1 MSTVTSV
8 LTVVDPDRPDEDLST
23 DELGSR
29 IVGMAGRLAAATCR
43 WLLLVAE
50 FDRREGCA
58 RFGVWSTARWL
69 SHHCGIAHRTA
80 LDQVRVARALSG
92 LPAVGPP
99 RCRPDGCP
107 TRRCARSPACRTT
120 ASTASSSDL
129 IHIARHGSAAQLESM
144 LRGVRTADE
153 VDSSTDEPREYV
165 RSAWTATQQRNLTAR
180 LDPERGALVDKAITE
195 LARREQI
202 PVVDALVSHGRA
214 RPSPPLRDAG
224 DTRARCAV
232 TKWPPWSCTS
242 PPRRPIRPIRSRP
255 RSAERTPPAR
265 LQDGP
270 ALPQSVVE
278 RLACAGRVRTVVHDC
293 DGTPLDVGR
302 SHRLVTAKQFRALL
316 ERDLGCRHPG
326 CGSRHFLHAHHV
338 VHWMHG
344 GATDLD
350 NLVLL
355 CGTHHR
361 ALHEGVFSLLP
372 AGSGRWRFVRAD
384 GRELLAAVH
393 PERWIDRTSPLDGEH
408 PTAADAATT
417 LWTGDRIRRHF
428 AVGVIAERRVAGGR
442 GDDPA
447 HAPARLR
454 PVGRDT
460 GVTDRRPRSAERGRS
475 SNPPPATPTGH
486 ARTSPRRC

>member
-8 LTVVDPDRPDEDLST
+8 LTVVDSDRPDEDLST

-80 LDQVRVARALSG
+80 LEQVRVARALLAFPQLATEMSAG
-92 LPAVGPP
+92 RLSYSQVRAISRVPH
-99 RCRPDGCP
+99 DGEH
-107 TRRCARSPACRTT
+107 RLVD
-120 ASTASSSDL
+120 DL

-153 VDSSTDEPREYV
+153 VDTSTDEPREYL

-202 PVVDALVSHGRA
+202 TLVDAFVRMAELA
-214 RPSPPLRDAG
+214 LATLNAG
-224 DTRARCAV
+224 DTRQHTLRGDEHAAIVVHVTAASPEDSARPD
-232 TKWPPWSCTS
+232 PP
-242 PPRRPIRPIRSRP
+242 RP

-270 ALPQSVVE
+270 ALPRSVVE

-302 SHRLVTAKQFRALL
+302 SHRLVTGKQFRALL
-316 ERDLGCRHPG
+316 ERDLGCIHPG

-338 VHWMHG
+338 THWMHG
-344 GATDLD
+344 GATDLA

-361 ALHEGVFSLLP
+361 DLHDGVFALLA

-384 GRELLAAVH
+384 GRELLPTVH
-393 PERWIDRTSPLDGEH
+393 PERYTDRRSPLDAEH
-408 PTAADAATT
+408 PTASDAATT
-417 LWTGDRIRRHF
+417 LWTGDRISRHF
-428 AVGVIAERRVAGGR
+428 AVGVIADRRVAVAR
-442 GDDPA
+442 GTTRRAALPGYDPWA
-447 HAPARLR
+447 
-454 PVGRDT
+454 
-460 GVTDRRPRSAERGRS
+460 
-475 SNPPPATPTGH
+475 ATP
-486 ARTSPRRC
+486 A